1 MYIVF
6 SQLVTSEERAGI
18 LKVLGQVHIAD
29 DSSDEDL
36 KDREL
41 LKVRDWKCFTVT

>member
-1 MYIVF
+1 M
-6 SQLVTSEERAGI
+6 TSEERAGI

-36 KDREL
+36 KDREQ
-41 LKVRDWKCFTVT
+41 LKVIECKNFTVT